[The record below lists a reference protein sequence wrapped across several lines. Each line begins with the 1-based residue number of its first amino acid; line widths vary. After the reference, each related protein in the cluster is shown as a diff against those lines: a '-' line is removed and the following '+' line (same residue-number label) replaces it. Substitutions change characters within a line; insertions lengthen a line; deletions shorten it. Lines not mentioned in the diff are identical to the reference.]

1 MPDFH
6 EDIITETE
14 SPPYFLQKI
23 QDQTIYENQIVRL
36 ELPDVYDPNNDEPI
50 VSLLDLE
57 VNEKA
62 VSL

>member
-1 MPDFH
+1 VPDFH

-14 SPPYFLQKI
+14 AAPYFVYKI

-50 VSLLDLE
+50 VSLLDLK

-62 VSL
+62 VFL